1 MRTFPKISKTSAKFS
16 THISTIFPCAVKQVG
31 GRRFK
36 LQLQQIMN
44 RASSAKRL
52 SEGRHCERE
61 RRRDRARGKEG
72 VTRAVSRFPSTLSL
86 TLSFCSRQVS
96 AEAKKS
102 SIYVALCYAVPPLPP
117 SSFLL
122 LLLLRRRLLLPH
134 VAAFFMFCSFIS
146 FFAFSCHLLTRHC
159 LAHTHTQ
166 LQIQLHMYLDTFVYL
181 PDVMLGCSSLSRRSE
196 V

>member
-61 RRRDRARGKEG
+61 RERERGEETEREGKRELRA
-72 VTRAVSRFPSTLSL
+72 
-86 TLSFCSRQVS
+86 Q
-96 AEAKKS
+96 
-102 SIYVALCYAVPPLPP
+102 
-117 SSFLL
+117 
-122 LLLLRRRLLLPH
+122 
-134 VAAFFMFCSFIS
+134 
-146 FFAFSCHLLTRHC
+146 
-159 LAHTHTQ
+159 
-166 LQIQLHMYLDTFVYL
+166 
-181 PDVMLGCSSLSRRSE
+181 
-196 V
+196 